1 MTPKLSHQLPIDLSV
16 KPAYSPND
24 FVVAPCNADAMAWLG
39 KWPDWPSRGLIIYG
53 PPGCGKSHLARVW
66 QGHAEARL
74 ISGVSLHKNDPG
86 LTGMASAVVVED
98 ADRANERALLNLYNA
113 VVEARKTML
122 LTAETNPPC
131 WSMVLPDLASRIMAL
146 ATAGIGKPDDSL
158 LQAVLVKQFSDRQL
172 HVGAEVVVY
181 LVSRMERSFA
191 AAREM
196 VAALDE
202 MALDGQRSVSISLAR
217 EALAK
222 FGDFRP
228 KIAETQD

>member
-1 MTPKLSHQLPIDLSV
+1 MTPKFLQQLPLDLSV
-16 KPAYSPND
+16 NPAYTPND

-39 KWPDWPSRGLIIYG
+39 HWPDWPGSGLVIYG

-66 QGHAEARL
+66 QGYAEARL
-74 ISGVSLHKNDPG
+74 ISGKSLHKNDSG
-86 LTGMASAVVVED
+86 LTGMSSAVVVEE

-113 VVEARKTML
+113 VVEARETML
-122 LTAETNPPC
+122 LTAETIPSS
-131 WSMVLPDLASRIMAL
+131 WSIVLPDLASRIMAL

-172 HVGAEVVVY
+172 QVGAEVVVY
-181 LVSRMERSFA
+181 LVSRMERSFST
-191 AAREM
+191 AREM
-196 VAALDE
+196 VAAIDE

-222 FGDFRP
+222 FGDFHP
-228 KIAETQD
+228 KIAETPD